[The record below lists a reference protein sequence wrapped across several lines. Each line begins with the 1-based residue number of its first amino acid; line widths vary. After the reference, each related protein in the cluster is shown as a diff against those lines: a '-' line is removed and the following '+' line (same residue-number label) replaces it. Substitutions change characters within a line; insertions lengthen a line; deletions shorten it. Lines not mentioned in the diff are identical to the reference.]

1 MDSLKRHLL
10 ISLISVEQPIGNL
23 CIIIQIFLFPN
34 NIFINIYFPIIFL
47 SISLDLK
54 KFIIILASKS

>member
-34 NIFINIYFPIIFL
+34 NIFINIIGFEKIYYYFDIEELNPL
-47 SISLDLK
+47 PTK
-54 KFIIILASKS
+54 

>member
-23 CIIIQIFLFPN
+23 CIIIKIFLFSN
-34 NIFINIYFPIIFL
+34 NIFINIIGFE
-47 SISLDLK
+47 
-54 KFIIILASKS
+54 KFIIILALKS